1 MKKFNLNPIAVFLVS
16 LVLLTG
22 CVKDDN
28 FDVPTGIAGITEY
41 PNADAQFNSLST
53 VLGNFGT
60 GNGDPVTYEEASTTV
75 TEKYTEGYV
84 VSSDEGGNFYKQLVI
99 QDAPEN
105 PTAAIVVQV
114 DKNPMFTQYE
124 FGRKVYIKLNG
135 LSVGEA
141 NGVIQLG
148 RLEANEIERIPSTLV
163 TAHILRTS
171 EVATIVAK
179 EVSISDFSD
188 ALESQYVRLTDMQ
201 FNRNEMGLSFA
212 SEANDSFDGER
223 VLENCA
229 DGLSVIL
236 STSTFSDF
244 KGLTLPMQRGS
255 IDCVLTRDFY
265 DDFYT
270 VYINTPEAIN
280 FDNSERCDPNVL
292 ECEGSVSSAL
302 TVFEE
307 DFQTLTNEA
316 QLDGLGWTNVNVSG
330 GSERFEDDSF
340 SGDTYLKV
348 SAFGTGESPMEAWL
362 VTPAINLD
370 SSTNEEL
377 TFDVSANFE
386 SGKILSAFIT
396 ENYTGDPLTTEWI
409 EIDANIPTGGGGFGS
424 FVSSNINIS
433 CLNGD
438 VHVAFKYLGAAGS
451 TETRYHIDD
460 IKVTGM

>member
-22 CVKDDN
+22 CVEDDN

-41 PNADAQFNSLST
+41 PNADAQFNSLSA

-135 LSVGEA
+135 LSVGES

-148 RLEANEIERIPSTLV
+148 RLEGDELERIPSTV
-163 TAHILRTS
+163 VVQHVLRS
-171 EVATIVAK
+171 AEVATIVAK

-188 ALESQYVRLTDMQ
+188 ALESQYIRLNNMQ
-201 FNRNEMGLSFA
+201 FNSNLVIGNTTTFA
-212 SEANDSFDGER
+212 SEPNDSFDGER
-223 VLENCA
+223 TLESC
-229 DGLSVIL
+229 DTGGSVVL

-244 KGLTLPMQRGS
+244 KGLNLPANRGS
-255 IDCVLTRDFY
+255 IEGVLTRDYF

-270 VYINTPEAIN
+270 IYINSPEALN
-280 FDNSERCDPNVL
+280 FDNALRCDPL
-292 ECEGSVSSAL
+292 
-302 TVFEE
+302 
-307 DFQTLTNEA
+307 
-316 QLDGLGWTNVNVSG
+316 
-330 GSERFEDDSF
+330 FEDDFSSGNLNKWTPYNVTGTQEWYYNSFGNPSDSATMSGF
-340 SGDTYLKV
+340 SGGAQLNEDWLISLPIDLSSV
-348 SAFGTGESPMEAWL
+348 PLAF
-362 VTPAINLD
+362 
-370 SSTNEEL
+370 L
-377 TFDVSANFE
+377 TFQTVKRYDGNDIEVFYATDYAGGDPTTDGTWVALSPTLDTNTGSWSSWTDSGLLDVSAAAGSN
-386 SGKILSAFIT
+386 LFI
-396 ENYTGDPLTTEWI
+396 
-409 EIDANIPTGGGGFGS
+409 
-424 FVSSNINIS
+424 
-433 CLNGD
+433 
-438 VHVAFKYLGAAGS
+438 AFKYTSTTASAATWEVDNVKIS
-451 TETRYHIDD
+451 AE
-460 IKVTGM
+460 